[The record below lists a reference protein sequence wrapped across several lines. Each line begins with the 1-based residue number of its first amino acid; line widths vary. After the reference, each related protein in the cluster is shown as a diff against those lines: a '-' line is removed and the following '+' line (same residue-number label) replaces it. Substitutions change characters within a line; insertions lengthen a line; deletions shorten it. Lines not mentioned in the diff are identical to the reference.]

1 MIITPPQ
8 STIDI
13 FKQTPGAISM
23 HEMLAIGWLTEQA
36 PRDGVVMDIGTNAG
50 KGAIAEAIGYQRAG
64 IEREMMC
71 IDTVFD
77 LDNKEAW
84 SDNKTQEGPMTTGW
98 AWIYEPDFKVKVME
112 RIERAGGMFVRPY
125 LFGESALTA
134 IPRLGRGGVAFA
146 FCDAD
151 NNQKWLVDGI
161 VDALAQL
168 MVTGGIIAHHDHHSQ
183 FIAPHEA
190 QDRLIATG
198 EFEKIKIPWEEVK
211 SAVDSIGGEHP
222 PDNLSWHHKE
232 TARPMFVGAIR
243 KK

>member
-1 MIITPPQ
+1 MIKTPPQ
-8 STIDI
+8 STIDL
-13 FKQTPGAISM
+13 FKQTPGAISI
-23 HEMLAIGWLTEQA
+23 HEMLSIGWLTEQA
-36 PRDGVVMDIGTNAG
+36 PREGVVMCIGCNAG
-50 KGAIAEAIGYQRAG
+50 KAAIAEAAGYQRAG

-77 LDNKEAW
+77 LENAEAW
-84 SDNKTQEGPMTTGW
+84 ADNKTQAGPMTTGW

-134 IPRLGRGGVAFA
+134 IPRLGEHGVAFA

-161 VDALAQL
+161 VDALAPL
-168 MVTGGIIAHHDHHSQ
+168 MVTGGIIAHHDWWSQ
-183 FIAPHEA
+183 HIAPHEA
-190 QDRLIATG
+190 QDRLLATG
-198 EFEKIKIPWEEVK
+198 EFERVEIPWEEIK
-211 SAVDSIGGEHP
+211 GAVDLIPGGEHTG
-222 PDNLSWHHKE
+222 NNTWHHLE